1 MMGVK
6 MTSTEEPD
14 GVPVPPA
21 MPPLWPAPESAFQP
35 PRSAPTREQLRRT
48 LRERPVV
55 PEDRR
60 GRPRYFPA
68 DGELEY
74 ERSVIRIPFYLKAG
88 GEGERRVDVMTFDA
102 YMRILREP
110 PLRNGLGLRQ
120 FEFYID
126 AWELTNTYSSGLN
139 NDVTFTLS
147 DTVQPKSICFS
158 HQKDSDYPAMIVY
171 NAVYDVYV
179 GRERIIQQQPGTAI
193 ATPVHEIPPRNVT
206 VAFEKPFE
214 SDVFAFSAGT
224 CEGMRSIDAAEFERG
239 ASEARRVRGMD

>member
-1 MMGVK
+1 
-6 MTSTEEPD
+6 MTGPD
-14 GVPVPPA
+14 DDTSVPPG
-21 MPPLWPAPESAFQP
+21 MPPLWPVPESAFRQ
-35 PRSAPTREQLRRT
+35 PRSAPSREELRRT
-48 LRERPVV
+48 LRERPAI

-60 GRPRYFPA
+60 GRPRSFPG
-68 DGELEY
+68 DGEIEY
-74 ERSVIRIPFYLKAG
+74 ERSVIRIPFYLKGAQP
-88 GEGERRVDVMTFDA
+88 GERRVDVMTFDA

-126 AWELTNTYSSGLN
+126 AWELSNTYSRGLN

-147 DTVQPKSICFS
+147 DTVQPKSICFA
-158 HQKDSDYPAMIVY
+158 HQREADYPAMIVY

-179 GRERIIQQQPGTAI
+179 GRERIIEKQPGTAI

-214 SDVFAFSAGT
+214 SDLFAFSAGT
-224 CEGMRSIDAAEFERG
+224 CEGMRSIDAAEFQRG
-239 ASEARRVRGMD
+239 SGEGRRARGMD